1 MPYDEYAYQTSEDCQ
16 EKQFFERMSEAD
28 VVALFEKFL
37 DFMEQ
42 EFKIKC
48 PSE

>member
-1 MPYDEYAYQTSEDCQ
+1 MPYDESAYQETSEDSQ

-48 PSE
+48 PE